1 MAHPTTTERRDP
13 PAPMRHTPG
22 IGTHDMSTTD
32 IRAQTYPP
40 GSTAGVGTIPKAGI
54 GMLPGTEEGV
64 GQMGAAP
71 STEPLGPLK
80 PVLFDDIDPILLARL
95 YPDTVDGPDAR
106 AQAMAAG
113 EAVAVEGAEMMA
125 SQNEPVFY
133 EGDGVPPEERERRRE
148 AVRASGGYPGSQQPP
163 GTPPPPR
170 PPGAPQPHPQPTPHP
185 ADKKDDK
192 KDDKK

>member
-64 GQMGAAP
+64 GMMGAAP
-71 STEPLGPLK
+71 STDPLGPLK

-95 YPDTVDGPDAR
+95 YPDANGGEDAR

-113 EAVAVEGAEMMA
+113 E
-125 SQNEPVFY
+125 
-133 EGDGVPPEERERRRE
+133 ERS
-148 AVRASGGYPGSQQPP
+148 AAKA
-163 GTPPPPR
+163 PR
-170 PPGAPQPHPQPTPHP
+170 
-185 ADKKDDK
+185 
-192 KDDKK
+192 